1 LKVNIVSQNHKMVI
15 AKIAGIVTLLIV
27 ALLSVNALAQDDSG
41 APDKLLVAVVDAPP
55 FYMKTPDGRWE
66 GLSIELWQAVAQE
79 LGVEFDLRE
88 FDTLGQE
95 LDAIT
100 RGEVDVILALPVAER
115 YEVSMDLS
123 HPFLRS
129 GAAIAVAA
137 EGSEHSW
144 LRFAGRLFSLNFLP
158 VIGLLLLLALVA
170 GTIVWLFESRR
181 NPKMFGGGT
190 VRGIGQGIWWA
201 IVTLT
206 TVGYGDKAPKTLGGR
221 MVALIWMFASI
232 ILIAS
237 FTAAITTSFTVGELR
252 GKIRGLSDLPDVRV
266 GSLAQSESL
275 DFLAKRGI
283 AVRPF
288 KNLRDGLQA
297 IVDKKIDAFFLN
309 ELILKH
315 LAKTEFSGRVHVL
328 PGTFDHY
335 YLSMALP
342 SGSPLREQLN
352 RALLKIITRDDWF
365 RLVKSY
371 IGPDR

>member
-1 LKVNIVSQNHKMVI
+1 MIIVRIV
-15 AKIAGIVTLLIV
+15 GIVTLLIV
-27 ALLSVNALAQDDSG
+27 TLSSVKALSKDDNS

-79 LGVEFDLRE
+79 LGVEFELRE
-88 FDTLGQE
+88 YSFEQLRNAVTKDK
-95 LDAIT
+95 
-100 RGEVDVILALPVAER
+100 VDVIPAVAVTEER
-115 YEVSMDLS
+115 EIIMDLS

-129 GAAIAVAA
+129 GSAIAVTA
-137 EGSEHSW
+137 EATGHSW
-144 LRFAGRLFSLNFLP
+144 LRFAGHLFSLNILP

-170 GTIVWLFESRR
+170 GTIVWLFEARR

-190 VRGIGQGIWWA
+190 VRGVGQGIWWA

-252 GKIRGLSDLPDVRV
+252 GKIRGLSDLHDVRV
-266 GSLAQSESL
+266 GSVAQTESYN
-275 DFLAKRGI
+275 FLGQRGI
-283 AVRPF
+283 GVLPF
-288 KNLRDGLQA
+288 ESSRDGLQA
-297 IVDKKIDAFFLN
+297 IVDKKIDAFVFN
-309 ELILKH
+309 ESILKY
-315 LAKTEFSGRVHVL
+315 LARTEFPGRVHVL

-335 YLSMALP
+335 YVSMGLP
-342 SGSPLREQLN
+342 SGSPLREPLN
-352 RALLKIITRDDWF
+352 RALLKIITRDDWH
-365 RLVKSY
+365 RVVQSY
-371 IGPDR
+371 IGPYR